1 MNISRKIGKNR
12 GVSRLWIEGKSL
24 ASSGW
29 SRGRRFD
36 VVWSAGELVY
46 VAKADGKRKV
56 AGTADRPIIDTNTD
70 KLDVFVGMVSVAIT
84 SERITITQ
92 GSL

>member
-1 MNISRKIGKNR
+1 MNIIRKIGKNR

-29 SRGRRFD
+29 SRGQRFD
-36 VVWSAGELVY
+36 VVANT
-46 VAKADGKRKV
+46 DGKRKV
-56 AGTADRPIIDTNTD
+56 AGTADRPIIDANTD

>member
-1 MNISRKIGKNR
+1 MNIIRKIGKNR

-29 SRGRRFD
+29 SRGQRFD
-36 VVWSAGELVY
+36 VVWSADSLAY
-46 VAKADGKRKV
+46 VANTDGKRKV

-70 KLDVFVGMVSVAIT
+70 KLGVFAPRVVVNIT
-84 SERITITQ
+84 AECITIAKA
-92 GSL
+92 

>member
-1 MNISRKIGKNR
+1 MNIIRKIGKNR

-29 SRGRRFD
+29 SRGQRFD
-36 VVWSAGELVY
+36 VVWSADALVY
-46 VAKADGKRKV
+46 VANTDGKRKV
-56 AGTADRPIIDTNTD
+56 AGTADIIDTNTD